1 MAIIPNAV
9 IVLAFMLGHVIGYAC
24 RNILGVNIACAV
36 PVDESRHGSP
46 CFCSYVPSIIIVQ
59 MAPQPLIHHI

>member
-1 MAIIPNAV
+1 
-9 IVLAFMLGHVIGYAC
+9 MLGHVIGYAC
-24 RNILGVNIACAV
+24 RNILGVNITCAV